1 LSTNGDQIFVYTGS
15 YSNPSFIYGVSN
27 TWNDATTSS
36 TNTLLPDQLANTF
49 AYVTIGSY
57 DNAKYSLVMEGTKE
71 QLLKFISYQ
80 SSWEYSSSLRFDVH
94 SISDFIVTSSDD
106 GNVISKSGVI
116 AIVLVC
122 LLICLAVMWCIFTGI
137 RNQYLKKSVKKFGE
151 KLEDDNL

>member
-1 LSTNGDQIFVYTGS
+1 
-15 YSNPSFIYGVSN
+15 
-27 TWNDATTSS
+27 
-36 TNTLLPDQLANTF
+36 
-49 AYVTIGSY
+49 
-57 DNAKYSLVMEGTKE
+57 MEGTKE